1 MIDSLRRASN
11 RALSVFRSRGLDADL
26 DAEILCHID
35 AAVAENIH
43 RGMEPG
49 EARRFA
55 LVRFGGLAQAKQQQ
69 RETRGL
75 PALDALRQDI
85 RLSLRMLK
93 RDRAFACIV
102 IFVLAL
108 GIGANVAVFSVVN
121 NILLRPLPFRDANR
135 LVWLATNEGKGGL
148 SSQTYT
154 VAAFEEFR
162 KHNNPSRTSPLT
174 RLSSVPS
181 VLGRLFTAEER
192 RRGASAVALLSYVFG
207 SGSLAAIR
215 QSQAARSL
223 STLRPPKSPDL

>member
-1 MIDSLRRASN
+1 
-11 RALSVFRSRGLDADL
+11 
-26 DAEILCHID
+26 
-35 AAVAENIH
+35 
-43 RGMEPG
+43 
-49 EARRFA
+49 
-55 LVRFGGLAQAKQQQ
+55 
-69 RETRGL
+69 
-75 PALDALRQDI
+75 
-85 RLSLRMLK
+85 MLK

-174 RLSSVPS
+174 RLSSAPS
-181 VLGRLFTAEER
+181 VPDRLFTAEEC
-192 RRGASAVALLSYVFG
+192 RRGAPAVALLSYGFWQRQFGGDPSIAGRTLTIDAAPAEITGPVTVVGVLPGSFDFG
-207 SGSLAAIR
+207 SVF
-215 QSQAARSL
+215 
-223 STLRPPKSPDL
+223 SPGMQVDFSCPRIWICGAPGERRWP